1 MIDLKEKNKCICK
14 KYDSFPKECLNE
26 YQFEDSGKK
35 VQLKAKNNEKVVL
48 IAIDNCLITTQSS
61 SKCDCIFIYRKN
73 KNQKYTF
80 LVELKGNDLK
90 KAFYQPKVTR
100 ETKEYKKIIE
110 TLEISSKNQK
120 NVIVSNYFFKKQNI
134 QKLEKKENIRVHSFL
149 HSTPQKKIPD
159 LKDII

>member
-35 VQLKAKNNEKVVL
+35 VQLKAKNNEKVII

-61 SKCDCIFIYRKN
+61 SKCDCIFIYENN

-90 KAFYQPKVTR
+90 KAFYQLKVTR
-100 ETKEYKKIIE
+100 ETKEYKNIIE

-120 NVIVSNYFFKKQNI
+120 NVIVSNHIFEKPYI
-134 QKLEKKENIRVHSFL
+134 EKLEKKENIRVRQVL
-149 HSTPQKKIPD
+149 HSTAQTPIPD